1 MGLIYRNRDGSVFNV
16 SEHTKNVFHSFE
28 YYLKEYVAF
37 LDVLRRGVR
46 EEYFSYWD
54 YGVDN
59 NKKLYYKS
67 EFTEDNSGFIKYL
80 TTTSLDCGREVF
92 DSYIETKV
100 DDAEMSLMIREFIG
114 RGGDWVSETT
124 EQSKVKLTIS
134 QELKEDILKYANL
147 EKEAMSLA
155 LKVDNA
161 LSELCLLKGY
171 ELDIL
176 LSCGYTRDGRTT
188 EALARIKNAEGDPEN
203 NLKEIES
210 FLSSL

>member
-1 MGLIYRNRDGSVFNV
+1 MGLIYRNSDGSVFNV
-16 SEHTKNVFHSFE
+16 SEHTKSVFHSFE
-28 YYLKEYVAF
+28 YYLKRYVAF
-37 LDVLRRGVR
+37 LDVLRRDGRV
-46 EEYFSYWD
+46 EYISYWD
-54 YGVDN
+54 YGGDK
-59 NKKLYYKS
+59 NKKLYHRG

-80 TTTSLDCGREVF
+80 TTTSLDCGRKVF

-100 DDAEMSLMIREFIG
+100 DDVEMSLMIREFMG
-114 RGGDWVSETT
+114 RRGVWVSETT
-124 EQSKVKLTIS
+124 EQSKTKLTLS
-134 QELKEDILKYANL
+134 KELKEDILKYANL
-147 EKEAMSLA
+147 EKEAISLA

-161 LSELCLLKGY
+161 LSELCLSKGY

-188 EALARIKNAEGDPEN
+188 EALARIKNAEGDSEN